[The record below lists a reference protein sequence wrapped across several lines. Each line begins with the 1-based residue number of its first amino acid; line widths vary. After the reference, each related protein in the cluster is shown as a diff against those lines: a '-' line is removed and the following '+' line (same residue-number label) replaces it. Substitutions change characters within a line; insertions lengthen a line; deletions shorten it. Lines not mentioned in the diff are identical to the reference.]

1 VSAFVVILVAGAV
14 SYAFRLVPA
23 ALVDRVRSIGRLDRA
38 ATYVVPAT
46 FAAVAASG
54 VLARTDAGA
63 GTLAALPPVAAVLVA
78 VAAARRT
85 GSSLAA
91 VAAGLP
97 TLWVLTE
104 VVRP

>member
-1 VSAFVVILVAGAV
+1 VSAFVVIVAAGAV
-14 SYAFRLVPA
+14 SYAFRLAPA

-46 FAAVAASG
+46 FAAVAAGG
-54 VLARTDAGA
+54 VLARAEAGA
-63 GTLAALPPVAAVLVA
+63 GALAALPPLAAVLVA
-78 VAAARRT
+78 IAAARRT

-97 TLWVLTE
+97 TLWALTA
-104 VVRP
+104 VAGT